1 MLRFVARKIRKIVTS
16 VAPSKALPGE
26 AEAQV
31 AAVKS
36 ILHTAIMRKKNVDPR
51 KLLKWMES
59 GMDFN
64 EISDLPPTE
73 IHTLSEKIQPQGKDC
88 AILLTDEEI
97 RDVSVI
103 AEKRQEVFTAE
114 TSVKRIIAVRNY
126 TECVQELVLR
136 VNGFE
141 YPENFNYWATKP
153 VQDKVLEA

>member
-1 MLRFVARKIRKIVTS
+1 
-16 VAPSKALPGE
+16 
-26 AEAQV
+26 
-31 AAVKS
+31 
-36 ILHTAIMRKKNVDPR
+36 
-51 KLLKWMES
+51 
-59 GMDFN
+59 MDFN
-64 EISDLPPTE
+64 EVSDSPPTE
-73 IHTLSEKIQPQGKDC
+73 IPTLSEKIQPQDKDC

-114 TSVKRIIAVRNY
+114 TSVKRIVALRNY